1 MARRRPCCGQ
11 PVQFIFVWLFC
22 HMAMPANAAR
32 HLRAL
37 ALAVAGARLRRYP
50 GQTLSA
56 FAARRRRARRMQGV
70 VKDTDRFFLPKRVDR
85 AAGVVEV
92 CRRLHLELWSPPIC
106 RRVVSCPCETNMIA
120 PVVERA
126 PRMLLLIGEDQQ
138 GLPME
143 VIVVERRRPRL
154 SDVLRAWLGRVL
166 PISPSSERSGITPAP
181 CWPKS
186 PARARC

>member
-1 MARRRPCCGQ
+1 
-11 PVQFIFVWLFC
+11 
-22 HMAMPANAAR
+22 
-32 HLRAL
+32 
-37 ALAVAGARLRRYP
+37 
-50 GQTLSA
+50 
-56 FAARRRRARRMQGV
+56 
-70 VKDTDRFFLPKRVDR
+70 
-85 AAGVVEV
+85 
-92 CRRLHLELWSPPIC
+92 
-106 RRVVSCPCETNMIA
+106 MIA

-154 SDVLRAWLGRVL
+154 SDVLRAWLARVL